1 MAIFHLSAKPISRGK
16 GQSVIAAAAYRSGE
30 RLTDERDGSVK
41 HYKARSERIVFEGI
55 FAPADAPDWAR
66 SREQLWNAVEERES
80 RGQGVNPK
88 TARLARELEIS
99 LPHEMTDEQRE
110 WLIKDFVREQF
121 VRKGYAVDVA
131 IHEPDGTS
139 DARNYHAHLLVT
151 ERTIGPE
158 GFAATKDRN
167 INSREQLNDWRE
179 EWAHLANRHLERH
192 GLEARIDHRSLE
204 AQGIDREPTKYMGF
218 EVLALAEN
226 GIYAPRYLEN
236 REIEERNAQRA
247 AARDMDWAER
257 GGMVAQ
263 QNAALEEHQR
273 REHQRRE
280 QDQASSDARSESVES
295 AKGEMTESRL
305 RSQGSEK
312 NAEKAARVRAREQ
325 WQNERAAGR
334 GNLDRDL
341 DGRARD

>member
-16 GQSVIAAAAYRSGE
+16 GQSVIAAAAYRSGQ

-41 HYKARSERIVFEGI
+41 HYKAREERIVFEGI

-99 LPHEMTDEQRE
+99 LPHELTDEQRE

-131 IHEPDGTS
+131 IHQPDGNS

-167 INSREQLNDWRE
+167 MNSREQLNDWRE

-192 GLEARIDHRSLE
+192 GLEERIDHRSLE
-204 AQGIDREPTKYMGF
+204 AQGIDREPTKYMGY
-218 EVLALAEN
+218 EVIALAEQ

-236 REIEERNAQRA
+236 QEIEERNAQRA
-247 AARDMDWAER
+247 AAREMDWTER

-273 REHQRRE
+273 RQREEERR
-280 QDQASSDARSESVES
+280 AGSDDRTES
-295 AKGEMTESRL
+295 AKGEMTEARL
-305 RSQGSEK
+305 RAQGSEK
-312 NAEKAARVRAREQ
+312 VSEKDKTEREFTEWRQ
-325 WQNERAAGR
+325 RRAADR

-341 DGRARD
+341 DGRDRD